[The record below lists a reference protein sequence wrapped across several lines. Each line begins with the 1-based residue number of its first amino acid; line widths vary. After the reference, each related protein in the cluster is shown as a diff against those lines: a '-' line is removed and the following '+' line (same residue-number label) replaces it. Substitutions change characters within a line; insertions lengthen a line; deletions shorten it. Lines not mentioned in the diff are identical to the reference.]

1 MVAQKK
7 TKSSKYLTVP
17 TRPIPVDRDRSVA
30 GLLEK
35 MEGAGFGAKQL
46 AEAHRIW
53 LDMLDDNSTIYLCGS
68 GNLIP
73 SGMRRLLAYV
83 IKNRFVDVICMSGS
97 VLFHDIH
104 ETLGRNHY
112 QAHPSMND
120 EELESSDILRVGD
133 MLANREEYQEADEW
147 IGSVINQLDM
157 TRAYPIREFLH
168 LLGRELAEIAHEDG
182 VLTASFKAR
191 VPVFCPDI
199 LSTELSV
206 GMARSRFEKKN
217 NFTVDLTQ
225 DTMEMMHISQRT
237 RNSGII
243 TLGSTCSQNM
253 VNMAEISSYITR
265 THPRGH
271 KYAISI
277 TTDSVPL
284 DTRTPSFGAN
294 HTQVFGKLLRGA
306 TTAYVPS
313 DPSVSLPMI
322 ITALSQTAAKFMKG
336 RKRPN
341 FTFQGRELGVDIP

>member
-1 MVAQKK
+1 MTAQKK
-7 TKSSKYLTVP
+7 TKASKFLTVP

-83 IKNRFVDVICMSGS
+83 IKNRFVDVLVMSGS

-112 QAHPSMND
+112 QAHPSMSD
-120 EELESSDILRVGD
+120 EELEISEVARVGD
-133 MLANREEYQEADEW
+133 MLANHDEYREADEW
-147 IGSVINQLDM
+147 IGSVINQLEQS
-157 TRAYPIREFLH
+157 RSYSVREFLH

-182 VLTASFKAR
+182 ILTAAFKSR
-191 VPVFCPDI
+191 VPVFCPDV

-206 GMARSRFEKKN
+206 GIARSRFEKKSQ
-217 NFTVDLTQ
+217 FTFDITE
-225 DTMEMMHISQRT
+225 DTMEMMTISQKT

-253 VNMAEISSYITR
+253 VNMSEISSYITR
-265 THPRGH
+265 TNTRGH
-271 KYAISI
+271 KYAVSI

-284 DTRTPSFGAN
+284 DIRTPSFGGS
-294 HTQVFGKLLRGA
+294 HTNVFGKLLKGA

-313 DPSVSLPMI
+313 DPSIALPML

-336 RKRPN
+336 RKRP
-341 FTFQGRELGVDIP
+341 TFSFAGKELGIDVP